1 MKAYIG
7 IKYHEDF
14 RNKELVNELSA
25 ILGENGYESFCI
37 VRDISKEEF
46 NKYSSYELMKLT
58 FGKIDICDLVII
70 DLTEKGVG
78 VGIEAG
84 YAYAK
89 GIPII
94 TIAKTGS
101 DISETLEGIS
111 KEILFYNSIE
121 DIYMVLKGNI
131 WKIYLKNK

>member
-7 IKYHEDF
+7 IKYHEDY
-14 RNKELVNELSA
+14 RNKA
-25 ILGENGYESFCI
+25 IVDKISSILENNGYETICI
-37 VRDISKEEF
+37 VRDTNIEQQSKY
-46 NKYSSYELMKLT
+46 NPCDLMKLT
-58 FGKIDICDLVII
+58 FEKIDICDLVVI

-78 VGIEAG
+78 LGIEAG

-94 TIAKTGS
+94 TIARSGS

-111 KEILFYNSIE
+111 KKIIFYNNIEDLDILF
-121 DIYMVLKGNI
+121 
-131 WKIYLKNK
+131 

>member
-7 IKYHEDF
+7 IKYHEEF
-14 RNKELVNELSA
+14 KNKEIVDEISS
-25 ILGENGYESFCI
+25 ILEKNGYESICI
-37 VRDISKEEF
+37 VRDIIKEES

-58 FGKIDICDLVII
+58 FEKIDTCDLVII

-89 GIPII
+89 GVSII

-121 DIYMVLKGNI
+121 DIDMVLKGNI
-131 WKIYLKNK
+131 

>member
-7 IKYHEDF
+7 IKYYEDY
-14 RNKELVNELSA
+14 RNKIVIDELSSV
-25 ILGENGYESFCI
+25 LQKRGYETICI
-37 VRDISKEEF
+37 VRDIQNKGQE
-46 NKYSSYELMKLT
+46 KYSSYELMKLT
-58 FGKIDICDLVII
+58 FEKIDICNLVVI

-78 VGIEAG
+78 LGIEAG

-94 TIAKTGS
+94 TIAKSGS

-111 KEILFYNSIE
+111 QKIIFYNNIE
-121 DIYMVLKGNI
+121 DIETFL
-131 WKIYLKNK
+131 